1 MCGQC
6 HDDEN
11 EKHEGT
17 KAASSWARVFVITFD
32 DGYLKC
38 TWSVLCK

>member
-6 HDDEN
+6 HNDDDDDD

-17 KAASSWARVFVITFD
+17 KAASSRE
-32 DGYLKC
+32 YL
-38 TWSVLCK
+38 S